1 MSQSKPSKPP
11 PPVPPHQQP
20 VTTPGSIDDMSS
32 SLLKNVS
39 EEPVI
44 TNNNMFGKFQGFTL
58 KPLQKDS
65 GPILNGT
72 KVAYVHPV
80 AKSQDDELSVA
91 VLPNRS
97 APPVPKPPSIS
108 RSQTQPKSTKPVVN
122 RNNTTV
128 LPAKIDSAPALPPFN
143 PGSNPRPLISNPIL
157 EGSTCTAKELMS
169 PLKNSNYPV
178 RSAPTAP
185 PVLALDK
192 PTSSSSNTSLH
203 IENEKDK
210 KMGSGTLQKIASFL
224 KKDDKTEK
232 KTATLPRNPST
243 KRSISID
250 REKLKNIEISA
261 PIPQV
266 ETSEID
272 SISPSNRVSLNR
284 AQSMR
289 DPVSP
294 TRPNIH
300 TFGSMR
306 QPANLKRPKSFVGT
320 RPKSPP
326 PPRPPAPP
334 EITGLK
340 IPGVPGYQNPPAPKK
355 VIVENNYDDCE
366 AVEAPL
372 AHVSEESS
380 PTSGDNIYAVIEESP
395 LPVVKQTQPNTS
407 ADSMGLLSEIVSEIE
422 NRNFDSIYS
431 AATLKKKKAAAAAQ
445 SDASYA
451 NTSDINDDTESE
463 YSNMNPKSNAS
474 TTSSGYL
481 RPSAINA
488 PIARV
493 APTKPEM
500 SNYSTPNST
509 FSSFKAPEIKNSNNK
524 PVIDNSKSAY
534 KPYSAGFSRTGPL
547 ASTYKNT
554 IHKETEKPPLSN
566 TKDSE
571 KIATTKPILHRNK
584 TPPQIQSLRTRSPSP
599 KSAKTSK
606 SLTTNNKNSTDLVSS
621 KTSTSTPAN
630 NINSNSIKPKTP
642 QKPTSV
648 QTNNKLENNKI
659 VNRQNSGD
667 KLLNKGTT
675 RLTGANTTTTNNK
688 TNEVPST
695 NNVAS
700 KFLSNNNEITNS
712 KTIGG
717 SGNTMPSTNTGKTL
731 LTNAARPQHGKASNV
746 SSLQQKFE
754 TKNNKLKK

>member
-1 MSQSKPSKPP
+1 
-11 PPVPPHQQP
+11 
-20 VTTPGSIDDMSS
+20 
-32 SLLKNVS
+32 
-39 EEPVI
+39 
-44 TNNNMFGKFQGFTL
+44 MFGKFQGFTL

-80 AKSQDDELSVA
+80 TKAQEEDLSVA
-91 VLPNRS
+91 VLPNKT
-97 APPVPKPPSIS
+97 APPVPKPPSVA
-108 RSQTQPKSTKPVVN
+108 RSQTQLKTSRPLVN
-122 RNNTTV
+122 RTNTTV
-128 LPAKIDSAPALPPFN
+128 LPSKIESAPALPPLN
-143 PGSNPRPLISNPIL
+143 PGFNPRPLISNPIL
-157 EGSTCTAKELMS
+157 EASTCTAKELMS
-169 PLKNSNYPV
+169 PLKNASNYPV
-178 RSAPTAP
+178 RPAPTVP
-185 PVLALDK
+185 PVHIIDK
-192 PTSSSSNTSLH
+192 PASSSSNSSLH

-210 KMGSGTLQKIASFL
+210 KLGSGTLQKIASFL
-224 KKDDKTEK
+224 KKDNTLEK

-266 ETSEID
+266 ETAETD
-272 SISPSNRVSLNR
+272 SGTTSNRVSLNR

-306 QPANLKRPKSFVGT
+306 QPANQKRPKSFVGT

-340 IPGVPGYQNPPAPKK
+340 IPGVPGYQNPPITKTTT
-355 VIVENNYDDCE
+355 VENTYDDCE

-372 AHVSEESS
+372 AHISEGNS

-395 LPVVKQTQPNTS
+395 RPVTKQTQPNTS
-407 ADSMGLLSEIVSEIE
+407 ADGMGLLSEIVSEIE

-445 SDASYA
+445 SNASYA
-451 NTSDINDDTESE
+451 NTSEINDDAESE
-463 YSNMNPKSNAS
+463 YSNMNPKSSAS

-481 RPSAINA
+481 RPSAINT

-493 APTKPEM
+493 APTKPEV
-500 SNYSTPNST
+500 SAYSTPNST
-509 FSSFKAPEIKNSNNK
+509 FSSFKAPEVKPQTNK
-524 PVIDNSKSAY
+524 PTVDSSNKTAY
-534 KPYSAGFSRTGPL
+534 KPYSAGLTRPGPFS
-547 ASTYKNT
+547 STYKNT
-554 IHKETEKPPLSN
+554 INKEEKPPVSSN
-566 TKDSE
+566 TIKDNE
-571 KIATTKPILHRNK
+571 KVATTKPILNRNK

-599 KSAKTSK
+599 KSTKTTK
-606 SLTTNNKNSTDLVSS
+606 PLTNNKTTSDLVSS
-621 KTSTSTPAN
+621 KGSTTTN
-630 NINSNSIKPKTP
+630 NTNNANSIKPKTP

-648 QTNNKLENNKI
+648 QTNNKLENNKT

-675 RLTGANTTTTNNK
+675 RLTTGATNNMTNNK
-688 TNEVPST
+688 TNDVPST
-695 NNVAS
+695 NNIVS
-700 KFLSNNNEITNS
+700 KFLSNNNEITNN
-712 KTIGG
+712 KLA
-717 SGNTMPSTNTGKTL
+717 GNNANNTTSTTTATSANKTL
-731 LTNAARPQHGKASNV
+731 LTNAARPQTGKASNV

-754 TKNNKLKK
+754 TRNSKLKK